1 MRGMSEKTYP
11 VSTIAKL
18 LMLSETRVQQLVV
31 EGVIEKEGHGKY
43 NLVKAVQGYIKYL
56 QDRSVG
62 NAGQVKAADYHVEKA
77 RKIRAE
83 ATLAEMEVDKKR
95 GLLVEVASVER
106 EATSVMLE
114 IRTRMLAVPERVAPS
129 LLGETNEREIKKI
142 ISEEIEQ
149 ALTSLADASRDAD
162 DEDTET
168 PDDE

>member
-1 MRGMSEKTYP
+1 MSEKTYP

-31 EGVIEKEGHGKY
+31 EGIIEKEGHGKY

-56 QDRSVG
+56 QDRTVG

-83 ATLAEMEVDKKR
+83 ATLAEMEVEKKR
-95 GLLVEVASVER
+95 GILCEVAAVER

-114 IRTRMLAVPERVAPS
+114 IRTRMLAVPDRVASS

-142 ISEEIEQ
+142 IGEEIEQ
-149 ALTSLADASRDAD
+149 ALTSLADSSRDMD
-162 DEDTET
+162 DEDDAGT